1 MDELMKMCNEAKT
14 KQMLREQ
21 NQALYLKTLAAM
33 RAVSADTIA
42 QLRQSADYVA
52 SLNTMEKTTIEDIW
66 MPGDIRPEETT
77 ETIVVIHDKK
87 LEYYL
92 PDYAIYIPDA
102 GWSYVNDSTMIEDA
116 DTEVFAWMQPVFPEW
131 IEEKLK
137 ENEE

>member
-1 MDELMKMCNEAKT
+1 MDELMKMCNEVRT

-21 NQALYLKTLAAM
+21 SQALYLKTLAAM
-33 RAVSADTIA
+33 RAVSADTIE

-52 SLNTMEKTTIEDIW
+52 SLNTMKKTTIEDIW
-66 MPGDIRPEETT
+66 MPGDIKPEDDI
-77 ETIVVIHDKK
+77 ETIVIVHDKK
-87 LEYYL
+87 VEYYMT
-92 PDYAIYIPDA
+92 DYAVYLPGS
-102 GWSYVNDSTMIEDA
+102 GWMYGDNGALIEDA